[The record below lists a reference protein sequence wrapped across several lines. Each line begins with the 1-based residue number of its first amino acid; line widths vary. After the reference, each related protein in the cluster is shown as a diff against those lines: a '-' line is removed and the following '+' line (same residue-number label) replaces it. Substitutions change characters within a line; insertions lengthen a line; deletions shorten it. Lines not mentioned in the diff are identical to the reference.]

1 MRKIR
6 LNVNEL
12 AVESFKTAQEEAVPG
27 TVNGHAATEG
37 CQTYLF
43 EGCGQTQF
51 QTCAWTRLGAPCFC
65 QA

>member
-1 MRKIR
+1 MQKIR

-12 AVESFKTAQEEAVPG
+12 AVESFKIAEERAEPG
-27 TVNGHAATEG
+27 TVNGHAATET

-51 QTCAWTRLGAPCFC
+51 QTCAATRLGSPCFC
-65 QA
+65 S